1 MKIKNVL
8 KTLFRSFKVWFPQ
21 KKKKSLLAR
30 RIEIGN
36 GARQTKL
43 NFSRITNLVNK
54 SQKHTCISLVAVL
67 LLPEFFIPF

>member
-1 MKIKNVL
+1 MYL
-8 KTLFRSFKVWFPQ
+8 KLYLDHSKFDTITPFPQ
-21 KKKKSLLAR
+21 QKKKSLLAR